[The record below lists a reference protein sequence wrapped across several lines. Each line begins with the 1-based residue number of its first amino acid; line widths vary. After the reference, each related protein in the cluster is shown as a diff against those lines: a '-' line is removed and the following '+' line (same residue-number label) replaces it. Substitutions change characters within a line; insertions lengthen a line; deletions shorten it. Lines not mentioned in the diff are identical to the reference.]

1 MDYAH
6 TTAKTSS
13 AFCSFAMEQD
23 PECTAERE
31 LLEAASTIAMFSITA
46 PPDEEQSQPKAEVS
60 CELSKENPE
69 KDKGSKDQDS
79 KASLRPNS
87 SMTTKELQEYWRNEK
102 SQCRQV
108 KLLFEIPST
117 RIVEHHL
124 SKYVMYKIIILQTG
138 SFDSSKSVIER
149 RYSDFEK
156 LHRNLLEDFSEE
168 MEDMTFPKKA
178 LTGNFTDE
186 IINERK
192 LAFKDYLRLLYS
204 VKCIR
209 RSRKF
214 IDFLTKPELQEAYG
228 CLRGGQY
235 NKALEILLEVIGLQE
250 RLTRGNP
257 VATVPTLCAVVVCH
271 KDLGNAASAFEYG
284 EKALSHLC
292 MRSSHKYYIPLLEAM
307 ITLAYEL
314 GKDFLSLQ
322 EKLEEWKAK
331 KDPVRVFSL
340 KELAVREYVK

>member
-1 MDYAH
+1 MDYTC

-13 AFCSFAMEQD
+13 AFPSFAMEQD
-23 PECTAERE
+23 PESTAERE
-31 LLEAASTIAMFSITA
+31 LLEAASTIATFSITA
-46 PPDEEQSQPKAEVS
+46 PLDEEQSQPKAEVS

-69 KDKGSKDQDS
+69 KDNVQDS

-124 SKYVMYKIIILQTG
+124 SKYV
-138 SFDSSKSVIER
+138 
-149 RYSDFEK
+149 K

-204 VKCIR
+204 MKYIR
-209 RSRKF
+209 RSKKF

-257 VATVPTLCAVVVCH
+257 AATVPTLCAIVVCH
-271 KDLGNAASAFEYG
+271 KDLGNAANAFEYG

-292 MRSSHKYYIPLLEAM
+292 MRNSHKYYVPLLEAM

>member
-1 MDYAH
+1 MD
-6 TTAKTSS
+6 
-13 AFCSFAMEQD
+13 QD
-23 PECTAERE
+23 SHCTAERE
-31 LLEAASTIAMFSITA
+31 LLEAVSRITTFSTTS
-46 PPDEEQSQPKAEVS
+46 PPGEQQNQPKAEIS
-60 CELSKENPE
+60 GQRRKENPE
-69 KDKGSKDQDS
+69 KDVLQDS
-79 KASLRPNS
+79 SASLSPNS

-102 SQCRQV
+102 RQQCRQV

-138 SFDSSKSVIER
+138 SFDSNKSVIER

-156 LHRNLLEDFSEE
+156 LHRNLLEEFSEE
-168 MEDMTFPKKA
+168 MEDMTFPKKT
-178 LTGNFTDE
+178 LTGNFTEE

-204 VKCIR
+204 MKYIR
-209 RSRKF
+209 RSKKF
-214 IDFLTKPELQEAYG
+214 IDFLTRPELQEAYG

-235 NKALEILLEVIGLQE
+235 TRALEILLEVIGLQE

-257 VATVPTLCAVVVCH
+257 ASIVPTLCAIVVCH
-271 KDLGNAASAFEYG
+271 KDLENPASAFEYG
-284 EKALSHLC
+284 EKALSRLRTH
-292 MRSSHKYYIPLLEAM
+292 SSHRYYIPLLETM

-331 KDPVRVFSL
+331 KDPVRVFTL
-340 KELAVREYVK
+340 KELAVREYVQ

>member
-1 MDYAH
+1 MDYTC

-13 AFCSFAMEQD
+13 AFPSFAMEQD

-31 LLEAASTIAMFSITA
+31 LSEAASTIATFSIT
-46 PPDEEQSQPKAEVS
+46 DEEQSQPKAEIS

-69 KDKGSKDQDS
+69 KDNLQDS
-79 KASLRPNS
+79 KASLSPNS

-117 RIVEHHL
+117 RIVEHQW

-204 VKCIR
+204 MKYIR
-209 RSRKF
+209 RSKKF

-257 VATVPTLCAVVVCH
+257 AATVPTLCAIVVCH

-292 MRSSHKYYIPLLEAM
+292 MRSSHRYYIPLLEAM

>member
-1 MDYAH
+1 
-6 TTAKTSS
+6 
-13 AFCSFAMEQD
+13 
-23 PECTAERE
+23 
-31 LLEAASTIAMFSITA
+31 
-46 PPDEEQSQPKAEVS
+46 
-60 CELSKENPE
+60 
-69 KDKGSKDQDS
+69 
-79 KASLRPNS
+79 
-87 SMTTKELQEYWRNEK
+87 MTTKELQEYWRNEK
-102 SQCRQV
+102 RQCKQV
-108 KLLFEIPST
+108 KLVFEIPST

-138 SFDSSKSVIER
+138 SFDSNKSVIER

-156 LHRNLLEDFSEE
+156 LHRILLDEFSEE
-168 MEDMTFPKKA
+168 MEDVTFPKKT
-178 LTGNFTDE
+178 LTGNFTEE

-204 VKCIR
+204 MKYIR
-209 RSRKF
+209 RSKKF
-214 IDFLTKPELQEAYG
+214 IDFLTRPELQEAYG

-235 NKALEILLEVIGLQE
+235 TKALEILLEVIGLQA

-257 VATVPTLCAVVVCH
+257 VSIVPTLCAIVVCH
-271 KDLGNAASAFEYG
+271 KDLENPASAFEYG

-292 MRSSHKYYIPLLEAM
+292 MHTSHKYYIPLLETM

-331 KDPVRVFSL
+331 KDPIRIFTL
-340 KELAVREYVK
+340 KELAVREYVQ

>member
-1 MDYAH
+1 MD
-6 TTAKTSS
+6 
-13 AFCSFAMEQD
+13 QD
-23 PECTAERE
+23 SHCTAERE
-31 LLEAASTIAMFSITA
+31 LLEAANKTATFSTTS
-46 PPDEEQSQPKAEVS
+46 PSDEEQNQPKAEIS
-60 CELSKENPE
+60 CQVGKENLE
-69 KDKGSKDQDS
+69 NGELKDSN
-79 KASLRPNS
+79 ASLSPNS
-87 SMTTKELQEYWRNEK
+87 SMTTKELQEYWKNEK
-102 SQCRQV
+102 RQCRQV

-138 SFDSSKSVIER
+138 SFDSNKSIIER

-156 LHRNLLEDFSEE
+156 LHRNLMEEFNEE
-168 MEDMTFPKKA
+168 MEEVTFPKKT
-178 LTGNFTDE
+178 LTGNFTE
-186 IINERK
+186 EVINERK
-192 LAFKDYLRLLYS
+192 LAFKDYLRLIYS
-204 VKCIR
+204 IKYIR
-209 RSRKF
+209 RSKKF

-235 NKALEILLEVIGLQE
+235 TKALEILLEVVGLQE

-257 VATVPTLCAVVVCH
+257 FSVVPTLCAIVVCQ
-271 KDLGNAASAFEYG
+271 KDLENPASAFEYG
-284 EKALSHLC
+284 EKALSRLHVHT
-292 MRSSHKYYIPLLEAM
+292 SHKYYIPLLETM

-331 KDPVRVFSL
+331 KDPIRVFTL

>member
-1 MDYAH
+1 
-6 TTAKTSS
+6 
-13 AFCSFAMEQD
+13 MEED
-23 PECTAERE
+23 THCTAERG
-31 LLEAASTIAMFSITA
+31 LLEAVSRITMFSTTA
-46 PPDEEQSQPKAEVS
+46 SPDEEQNQPKAEIS
-60 CELSKENPE
+60 CQVSKENPK
-69 KDKGSKDQDS
+69 KDDLQDS
-79 KASLRPNS
+79 NASLSPNS

-102 SQCRQV
+102 SQCIQV

-138 SFDSSKSVIER
+138 SFDSNKSVIER

-168 MEDMTFPKKA
+168 LEDVTFPKKA
-178 LTGNFTDE
+178 LTGNFTEE

-192 LAFKDYLRLLYS
+192 LAFKDYLRRLYS
-204 VKCIR
+204 MKYIR
-209 RSRKF
+209 RSKKF

-228 CLRGGQY
+228 CLRGGHY
-235 NKALEILLEVIGLQE
+235 TKALEILLEVIGLQE

-257 VATVPTLCAVVVCH
+257 VSIVPTLCAIVVCH
-271 KDLGNAASAFEYG
+271 KDLDNPASAFEYG
-284 EKALSHLC
+284 EKALSRLQVHN
-292 MRSSHKYYIPLLEAM
+292 SHKYYIPLLEAM

-331 KDPVRVFSL
+331 KDPVRVFTL
-340 KELAVREYVK
+340 KELAVREYVQ

>member
-1 MDYAH
+1 MD
-6 TTAKTSS
+6 
-13 AFCSFAMEQD
+13 QD
-23 PECTAERE
+23 PHYTAERE
-31 LLEAASTIAMFSITA
+31 LLEAVSRITPFSATT
-46 PPDEEQSQPKAEVS
+46 PSDEEQNQPRAEVS
-60 CELSKENPE
+60 CQVSKENPG
-69 KDKGSKDQDS
+69 KDNLQDS
-79 KASLRPNS
+79 SALLSSNS

-102 SQCRQV
+102 RQCRQV
-108 KLLFEIPST
+108 NLLFEIPST

-138 SFDSSKSVIER
+138 SFDHNKSVIER

-168 MEDMTFPKKA
+168 MEDVSFPKKI
-178 LTGNFTDE
+178 LTRNFTEE

-204 VKCIR
+204 MKYIR
-209 RSRKF
+209 RSKKF
-214 IDFLTKPELQEAYG
+214 IDFLTRPELKEAYG

-235 NKALEILLEVIGLQE
+235 TKALEILLDVIGLQE

-257 VATVPTLCAVVVCH
+257 VSVVPTLCAIVVCH
-271 KDLGNAASAFEYG
+271 KDLENPASAFEYG
-284 EKALSHLC
+284 EKALLRLRVHTSH
-292 MRSSHKYYIPLLEAM
+292 RYYIPLLETM

-322 EKLEEWKAK
+322 QKLEEWKAK
-331 KDPVRVFSL
+331 KHPIKTFTL
-340 KELAVREYVK
+340 KELAVREYVQ

>member
-23 PECTAERE
+23 PECTAEGE
-31 LLEAASTIAMFSITA
+31 LLEAASTIATFSITA

-79 KASLRPNS
+79 KASLHPNS

-204 VKCIR
+204 MKYIR
-209 RSRKF
+209 RSKKF

-284 EKALSHLC
+284 EKALSC
-292 MRSSHKYYIPLLEAM
+292 
-307 ITLAYEL
+307 
-314 GKDFLSLQ
+314 
-322 EKLEEWKAK
+322 
-331 KDPVRVFSL
+331 
-340 KELAVREYVK
+340 